1 MGFLDNLIRRET
13 RRAIHSFVDSAVDNA
28 VDKAKQ
34 SFAGAQNNNSAN
46 NQNNNNAGCQS
57 GAYTNASTGST
68 PQTGYNTDTYC
79 TGEADLRNRI
89 EQIIRNEW
97 PDYELVPNVSATAAM
112 GANKD
117 ARDYTYGVYHNG
129 VPIAMIMI
137 LNGNN
142 ESSRK
147 AVRLAHEACFNRGVT
162 CMNFMSYMANYQSYI
177 SARFQRY
184 LRKGIQG

>member
-34 SFAGAQNNNSAN
+34 SFSGT
-46 NQNNNNAGCQS
+46 QS
-57 GAYTNASTGST
+57 NTAAST